1 MSADGLPAMQ
11 NSEFRIHKSNAPRAR
26 RLVLFAVCILQ
37 FAVLATGCASKA
49 KAATTVPDGPPLAM
63 PEPPPRVILLVEDIP
78 APPPPAPAPE
88 PSVTAKPA
96 AGTTKPPAARV
107 EPPVVAA
114 QPAPPPPAPAEAPRE
129 VRSVP
134 SAAAAAEERKV
145 KDVTARAAKD
155 LLRVD
160 YQKLS
165 VEGKLQ
171 YDQSKR
177 FSAEADQAIKE
188 KNYVYA
194 MTLADKAATLA
205 AELAGR

>member
-1 MSADGLPAMQ
+1 MQ
-11 NSEFRIHKSNAPRAR
+11 NSEFRIQNSSAPRAG
-26 RLVLFAVCILQ
+26 RLVLFAFCILQ
-37 FAVLATGCASKA
+37 FALLATATGCASKA

-78 APPPPAPAPE
+78 APPPPAPPPE
-88 PSVTAKPA
+88 PVTTKPA
-96 AGTTKPPAARV
+96 ATAKPPAARAD
-107 EPPVVAA
+107 PPVVAA
-114 QPAPPPPAPAEAPRE
+114 QPAPPPPAAAEPPRE

-134 SAAAAAEERKV
+134 TAAAAAEERKV

-165 VEGKLQ
+165 VEGKSQ

-177 FSAEADQAIKE
+177 FSVEAEQAIKE
-188 KNYVYA
+188 KNFPYA
-194 MTLADKAATLA
+194 MTLAEKAATLA

>member
-1 MSADGLPAMQ
+1 MQ
-11 NSEFRIHKSNAPRAR
+11 NSEFRIQNSSAPRAG
-26 RLVLFAVCILQ
+26 RLVLFAFCILQ
-37 FAVLATGCASKA
+37 FALLATATGCASKA

-78 APPPPAPAPE
+78 APPPPAPPPE
-88 PSVTAKPA
+88 PVTTKPTATAKP
-96 AGTTKPPAARV
+96 PAVRAD
-107 EPPVVAA
+107 PPVVAA
-114 QPAPPPPAPAEAPRE
+114 QPAPPPPVAVEPPRE

-145 KDVTARAAKD
+145 KDVVARAAKD

-165 VEGKLQ
+165 SEGKSQ

-177 FSAEADQAIKE
+177 FSVEAEQAIKE

>member
-1 MSADGLPAMQ
+1 MQ
-11 NSEFRIHKSNAPRAR
+11 NSEVRIHTSNAPRAG
-26 RLVLFAVCILQ
+26 RLAVAAFCLLPSA
-37 FAVLATGCASKA
+37 FLAAGCASKA
-49 KAATTVPDGPPLAM
+49 TAAATTVPDGPPLAM

-78 APPPPAPAPE
+78 EPPPPAPAPE
-88 PSVTAKPA
+88 PTVTAKPPVTAKPA
-96 AGTTKPPAARV
+96 AART

-114 QPAPPPPAPAEAPRE
+114 PPPPPPAATEPPRE

-145 KDVTARAAKD
+145 REVTARAAKD

-160 YQKLS
+160 YQRLS
-165 VEGKLQ
+165 VDGKSQ

-177 FSAEADQAIKE
+177 FSEQAEQAIKE

-194 MTLADKAATLA
+194 MELAEKAARLA
-205 AELAGR
+205 GELAGR

>member
-1 MSADGLPAMQ
+1 MKRFFAFGILHSA
-11 NSEFRIHKSNAPRAR
+11 F
-26 RLVLFAVCILQ
+26 
-37 FAVLATGCASKA
+37 LAAGCASKA

-96 AGTTKPPAARV
+96 ATAKPPAVRA
-107 EPPVVAA
+107 EPPVVSAP
-114 QPAPPPPAPAEAPRE
+114 PAPPPPTPVEAPRE

-188 KNYVYA
+188 KNYPYA
-194 MTLADKAATLA
+194 MTLAEKAATLA

>member
-1 MSADGLPAMQ
+1 MQ
-11 NSEFRIHKSNAPRAR
+11 NSVSRIQKSNAPRAVR
-26 RLVLFAVCILQ
+26 VAAAAFCILLS
-37 FAVLATGCASKA
+37 ALLAAGCGSKA

-63 PEPPPRVILLVEDIP
+63 PEPPPRVILVVEDIP

-88 PSVTAKPA
+88 PSVTTKPA
-96 AGTTKPPAARV
+96 ATAKPPVARTEPAA
-107 EPPVVAA
+107 VAA
-114 QPAPPPPAPAEAPRE
+114 PPAPPPPTPAEPPRE

-177 FSAEADQAIKE
+177 FSAEAEQAIKE

>member
-1 MSADGLPAMQ
+1 MQ
-11 NSEFRIHKSNAPRAR
+11 NSECRIQTSNTRRAG
-26 RLVLFAVCILQ
+26 RLAVSAFCILNS
-37 FAVLATGCASKA
+37 AWLAAGCASKA

-96 AGTTKPPAARV
+96 ATAKPPAVRA
-107 EPPVVAA
+107 EPPVVSAP
-114 QPAPPPPAPAEAPRE
+114 PAPPPPTPVEAPRE

-188 KNYVYA
+188 KNYPYA
-194 MTLADKAATLA
+194 MTLAEKAATLA